1 MLGGQIIEKLAANQ
15 WHVEHLTLVAIHHV
29 NHECTTFKKSYSN
42 LDMSGGITYTT
53 PFLLFFNLYSCENE
67 WKLISS
73 FKYILWLA
81 MKDWSVL
88 PALIEVIDRDWVF
101 TISVAVVRD
110 EEVKKRQSNGWVDS
124 GGFWISLGDRWW
136 RQEERVRSTTRG
148 SFRVGEVGRKKKGGE
163 RRSAEVLPV
172 GTRGKSGQAMGN
184 SWFNL
189 NSKKLNFGPIGTKM
203 AGVATIGGD
212 EAF

>member
-1 MLGGQIIEKLAANQ
+1 MGESTRVVFESHLG
-15 WHVEHLTLVAIHHV
+15 T
-29 NHECTTFKKSYSN
+29 
-42 LDMSGGITYTT
+42 GGG
-53 PFLLFFNLYSCENE
+53 
-67 WKLISS
+67 
-73 FKYILWLA
+73 
-81 MKDWSVL
+81 
-88 PALIEVIDRDWVF
+88 R
-101 TISVAVVRD
+101 R
-110 EEVKKRQSNGWVDS
+110 
-124 GGFWISLGDRWW
+124 
-136 RQEERVRSTTRG
+136 EERVRSTARG

-184 SWFNL
+184 SWFSL